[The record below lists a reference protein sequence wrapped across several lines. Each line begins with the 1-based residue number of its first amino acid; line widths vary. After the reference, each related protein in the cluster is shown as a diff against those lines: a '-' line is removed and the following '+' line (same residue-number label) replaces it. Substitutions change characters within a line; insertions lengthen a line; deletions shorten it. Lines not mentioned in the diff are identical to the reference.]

1 MKAWYRGWIAG
12 ILVVAVTALLTL
24 SMVVPLSA
32 TTSSNAAPAAD
43 RAPSVH
49 AGSSSATHISPHP
62 GTLVA
67 YEVAPGGATT
77 VDPSVAYDS
86 VSVEPIYNVYQ
97 TLVAY
102 NGSSTS
108 SFLPQLS
115 LCVPGPNCAAMFGG
129 HSLIVNNKITGSP
142 EYFTFPIDPAA
153 RFYDPA
159 TNSSWPVY
167 PSDVAFSI
175 ARTCG
180 FADLPGFGAQ
190 PGWMECQA
198 LLPIGNDAWDSGIHV
213 PYNNT
218 PKNVMSSMLVNSSK
232 YCPSA
237 ALAENGCLTFN
248 AWGGGTAWSFFLELL
263 ANPEGASVEPCGWFT
278 AQSAG
283 VPGFAGTKAT
293 GGDGPC
299 LLPGGAKSTSDAS
312 FKAWLKSTP
321 STYWDAFEELALN
334 TPAIQP
340 GVRWNMVG
348 SGPYY
353 LANQSLAPSVGYTLE
368 QNPAYHQPT
377 GCPGVNCEPLPG
389 PTHYASK
396 VIVFYES
403 SDTVGIK
410 AYKAGVADM
419 ATILPSETA
428 TMLKLQTQGKIGVST
443 VPTLT
448 EWFMP
453 LAMEFNLSAAKALDP
468 NPLNVPGDFF
478 NYVGLREF
486 LVNAFPYN
494 TVEKKV
500 FTTDGVQYGSSYG
513 GAIPQDMGNYY
524 PTNISWPSG
533 NPVRN
538 ASVVGS
544 AAWWWAQATAPSS
557 AYYDPELKSCTRP
570 SPCQFPIIGTNG
582 STTQNLTIQ
591 HYMPYISSISGGR
604 LAPNTFDVSFNTLV
618 VGTLSALPG
627 QSALPFFNLGWAP
640 DYPDPT
646 DYMAPLYYPNATFT
660 SGDAVQQGLSLF
672 TCANDGGGPTVW
684 TSLAGLIYWANQ
696 ATGIPQ
702 ACQGNAYAAME
713 WGMSVAAGMAVGPA
727 RVLMYNLV
735 EHVANHLALYVY
747 VDQENYEVT
756 YASWINPTTVN
767 VNPLIGAVGTQTW
780 YSWS

>member
-248 AWGGGTAWSFFLELL
+248 AWGGGTA
-263 ANPEGASVEPCGWFT
+263 
-278 AQSAG
+278 
-283 VPGFAGTKAT
+283 
-293 GGDGPC
+293 
-299 LLPGGAKSTSDAS
+299 
-312 FKAWLKSTP
+312 
-321 STYWDAFEELALN
+321 
-334 TPAIQP
+334 
-340 GVRWNMVG
+340 
-348 SGPYY
+348 
-353 LANQSLAPSVGYTLE
+353 
-368 QNPAYHQPT
+368 
-377 GCPGVNCEPLPG
+377 
-389 PTHYASK
+389 
-396 VIVFYES
+396 
-403 SDTVGIK
+403 
-410 AYKAGVADM
+410 
-419 ATILPSETA
+419 
-428 TMLKLQTQGKIGVST
+428 
-443 VPTLT
+443 
-448 EWFMP
+448 
-453 LAMEFNLSAAKALDP
+453 
-468 NPLNVPGDFF
+468 
-478 NYVGLREF
+478 
-486 LVNAFPYN
+486 
-494 TVEKKV
+494 
-500 FTTDGVQYGSSYG
+500 
-513 GAIPQDMGNYY
+513 
-524 PTNISWPSG
+524 
-533 NPVRN
+533 
-538 ASVVGS
+538 
-544 AAWWWAQATAPSS
+544 
-557 AYYDPELKSCTRP
+557 
-570 SPCQFPIIGTNG
+570 
-582 STTQNLTIQ
+582 
-591 HYMPYISSISGGR
+591 
-604 LAPNTFDVSFNTLV
+604 
-618 VGTLSALPG
+618 
-627 QSALPFFNLGWAP
+627 
-640 DYPDPT
+640 
-646 DYMAPLYYPNATFT
+646 
-660 SGDAVQQGLSLF
+660 
-672 TCANDGGGPTVW
+672 
-684 TSLAGLIYWANQ
+684 
-696 ATGIPQ
+696 
-702 ACQGNAYAAME
+702 
-713 WGMSVAAGMAVGPA
+713 
-727 RVLMYNLV
+727 
-735 EHVANHLALYVY
+735 
-747 VDQENYEVT
+747 
-756 YASWINPTTVN
+756 
-767 VNPLIGAVGTQTW
+767 
-780 YSWS
+780 